1 VSLADAMDRET
12 LGAAWNRVRER
23 LNQPAAERGLILGSG
38 WGGVIEAFDVDEEL
52 SYLDIPGLGRTGV
65 PGHAGRML
73 LGRAS
78 GIRTVIFQGR
88 RHWYE
93 GEGWTPIALPIYL
106 MKRMGVRAV
115 LLTNAAG
122 GVSPSLRPGD
132 FVVIRDQ
139 INAFGD
145 NPLRGPHDPFWGE
158 RFPDQ
163 TAVYGAAGRER
174 LRDALAACGRP
185 PVEGVYLGAAGPAY
199 ETPAEI
205 RMIRTMGADLVGM
218 STVPEAMLANAAGLD
233 VAGLSCVT
241 NFGAGIGSEPLSHD
255 EVVALSN
262 DVMPDMRRVIG
273 TAWNLAAAKASL

>member
-1 VSLADAMDRET
+1 
-12 LGAAWNRVRER
+12 
-23 LNQPAAERGLILGSG
+23 
-38 WGGVIEAFDVDEEL
+38 L

-78 GIRTVIFQGR
+78 GIRTVVFQGR

-145 NPLRGPHDPFWGE
+145 NPLRGPHDPFWVAP
-158 RFPDQ
+158 RVRAPRS
-163 TAVYGAAGRER
+163 ARGREC
-174 LRDALAACGRP
+174 RDRTIPRRHQRP
-185 PVEGVYLGAAGPAY
+185 
-199 ETPAEI
+199 
-205 RMIRTMGADLVGM
+205 R
-218 STVPEAMLANAAGLD
+218 
-233 VAGLSCVT
+233 
-241 NFGAGIGSEPLSHD
+241 
-255 EVVALSN
+255 
-262 DVMPDMRRVIG
+262 
-273 TAWNLAAAKASL
+273 